1 MHLYI
6 IRIVLFGILL
16 LPSISR
22 GQQVPNFTLYK
33 YNRNLINPA
42 NAGSKDMSSLN
53 LSFKSQMLGVSGAPE
68 TQVLSYTQALDYNL
82 GFGVSILNDAVFI
95 QQNTAI
101 TADLSY
107 KLRVGRNDLLFF
119 GLKLGTGL
127 GSNSFT
133 KAGAQLGD
141 DNFDENETFDR
152 AQMGVGFFYQAED
165 YFLSLSAPN
174 LLSGPLFTD
183 NYVGSSKSILKQ
195 VHIYAGGGYTYR
207 IDRDYFMT
215 SELMLRY
222 YDEAP
227 LAFDLSSTLNMY
239 NKIESGINYRFKE
252 SISIFSTFKFRR
264 NYIVGFAYEV
274 FTGAKIGGVFKNPSL
289 ELIFKYQ
296 WNINTRSKIF
306 GQGF

>member
-1 MHLYI
+1 MRLHI

-42 NAGSKDMSSLN
+42 NAATKDMSSLN

-68 TQVLSYTQALDYNL
+68 TQVLSYTQKINREL

-101 TADLSY
+101 TADISY
-107 KLRVGRNDLLFF
+107 KLRAGRNDLLFF
-119 GLKLGTGL
+119 GLKIGTGL
-127 GSNSFT
+127 GSNIFT
-133 KAGAQLGD
+133 KAGAQVGD
-141 DNFDENETFDR
+141 DNFDKNESFDR
-152 AQMGVGFFYQAED
+152 SQMGVGFFYQADE

-174 LLSGPLFTD
+174 LLSGTIFTD
-183 NYVGSSKSILKQ
+183 NHVGSSKSILKQ
-195 VHIYAGGGYTYR
+195 VHIYAGGGYTYK
-207 IDRDYFMT
+207 IDMDYYLT
-215 SELMLRY
+215 SEIMVRY

-227 LAFDLSSTLNMY
+227 IAFDLSSTLNMR

-252 SISIFSTFKFRR
+252 SISIFSTFKYRR
-264 NYIVGFAYEV
+264 NYVVGFAYEM
-274 FTGAKIGGVFKNPSL
+274 FTSAEIGGVFKNPSL

-296 WNINTRSKIF
+296 WNINTRSKIN